1 MKRKKSGDSGT
12 SQSAFLA
19 PQTSELRAGGERE
32 GDDRARLVEACLG
45 QRAIATNCPRRGSLL
60 IEGENAVASR
70 PPFTLRRIS
79 LPRASLR

>member
-1 MKRKKSGDSGT
+1 MKQKKPGDSGT

-19 PQTSELRAGGERE
+19 PQTSALRAGGETK
-32 GDDRARLVEACLG
+32 GDDRARFVEASPG

-60 IEGENAVASR
+60 IEGENAVANR